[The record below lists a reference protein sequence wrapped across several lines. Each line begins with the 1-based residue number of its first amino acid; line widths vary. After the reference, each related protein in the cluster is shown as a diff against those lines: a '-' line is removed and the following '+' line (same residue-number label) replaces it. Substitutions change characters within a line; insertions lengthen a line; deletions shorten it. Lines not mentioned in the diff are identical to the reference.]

1 MENPYQ
7 SPESSPDIGAAQSG
21 SPFADHIPVGRASQ
35 VPLVAILMMVQG
47 GFELLFAVLLL
58 VMAVVMPTSMMAGAA
73 GGPAPAQGPSPAVM
87 ASVIGGVY
95 LVLGALV
102 SIAGVLKLTAGF
114 RNYRYRGR
122 TLGIVALFSGL
133 ATVFGCYCFPTALAL
148 LIYGL
153 IVYFDRQTVY
163 AFELGRQGQTPEQ
176 IKACLERFR

>member
-7 SPESSPDIGAAQSG
+7 SPESLPGLSEAQAG
-21 SPFADHIPVGRASQ
+21 TPFADHIPGGRASH
-35 VPLVAILMMVQG
+35 VPIIAILMMVQG
-47 GFELLFAVLLL
+47 GFELLYAVLLF
-58 VMAVVMPTSMMAGAA
+58 VMGVVMPMAMAKA
-73 GGPAPAQGPSPAVM
+73 PPGPPAAQGPSPLVM
-87 ASVIGGVY
+87 ASLIGGVY
-95 LVLGALV
+95 LALGAALL
-102 SIAGVLKLTAGF
+102 IAGVLKLTAGF

-133 ATVFGCYCFPTALAL
+133 VTLFGCYCFPTALAL

-163 AFELGRQGQTPEQ
+163 AFQLGAQGQTPEQ